1 MKRLAFVAALILSA
15 SAAAQYVMPTDPRI
29 QTLLYDR
36 GRIYPIEVTAGYT
49 LLIGFAGGEH
59 VETMAVGDNSAWQVT
74 ANKRGDSIF
83 VKRNYSGINTNLTV
97 ITDARTYVFELIGNS
112 NPKSNAPLVI
122 RFTYPE
128 PARLIPMIKTATPT
142 VAYRVEG
149 VRSLRPSQIEV
160 RVNSVALAW
169 PAGVPVPAVFEI
181 NEDGTESLIN
191 GTFLDDRMIIQG
203 VPQRLMFRSGRQLAT
218 ATRYIPKQPRR

>member
-1 MKRLAFVAALILSA
+1 MKRFAFVAALILSA
-15 SAAAQYVMPTDPRI
+15 STTAQNMMPTDPRI
-29 QTLLYDR
+29 QTLQYDK
-36 GRIYPIEVTAGYT
+36 GRIYPIEVAAGYT
-49 LLIGFAGGEH
+49 LLISFAGGER
-59 VETMAVGDNSAWQVT
+59 VETMAVGESSAWQVT

-83 VKRNYSGINTNLTV
+83 VKRNFSGVNTNLTV

-112 NPKSNAPLVI
+112 NPKPMSPLVI

-128 PARLIPMIKTATPT
+128 PARPLPMIKPAPPP
-142 VAYRVEG
+142 VAYRVKG

-169 PAGVPVPAVFEI
+169 PQGVPVPAVFEI

-203 VPQRLMFRSGRQLAT
+203 VPQRFLFRSGRQLAT
-218 ATRYIPKQPRR
+218 ATRYTPKPPRR